1 MKDKFQEELANEI
14 STYLAEVKTD
24 LDKYFSWAMGEVN
37 VSDNPLRSAEI
48 VEDAIYRLMT
58 ISYYLATFF
67 ENDEPAHILSDLAG
81 EISEEQN
88 REPSLQPGRIFSLDA
103 LNRTRH

>member
-24 LDKYFSWAMGEVN
+24 LDKYFNWAMGEVN
-37 VSDNPLRSAEI
+37 VSDNAIRSAEI

-58 ISYYLATFF
+58 ISFYLATFF
-67 ENDEPAHILSDLAG
+67 ETDEPAHVLYDLAS
-81 EISEEQN
+81 EISEGQSK
-88 REPSLQPGRIFSLDA
+88 EPSLQPGRLFSLDMA
-103 LNRTRH
+103 NRTRH